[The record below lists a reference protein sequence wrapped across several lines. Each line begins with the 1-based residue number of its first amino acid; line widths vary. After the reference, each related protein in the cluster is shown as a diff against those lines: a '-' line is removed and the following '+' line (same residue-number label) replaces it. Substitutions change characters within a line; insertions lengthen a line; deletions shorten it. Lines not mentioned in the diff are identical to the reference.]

1 MNEKPEPSEGYLAH
15 YKAMLDDA
23 IIVWDQVVLAVSC
36 AVDCIVEQWQRAI
49 FTVYLSRWL
58 PRRPATF
65 LARHWP
71 MALMPDVSDWFMDQI
86 EDESVPQD

>member
-58 PRRPATF
+58 PKGPATF

-71 MALMPDVSDWFMDQI
+71 RTLIPEIDLSFLD
-86 EDESVPQD
+86 SVPDDPVD